1 MTVEQNILNSPR
13 IIILY
18 RVKHTQGGL
27 YSGELQPRRE
37 LELNSIETKDG
48 NLVKHQGEIME
59 KY

>member
-18 RVKHTQGGL
+18 RVKHTQGRL
-27 YSGELQPRRE
+27 DSGELQPRRE